1 MQLFRKGYI
10 HSDTDNSVG
19 GIQIP
24 ASFCTLFFSLITIII
39 IIMLLIFI
47 TFGKYTRKAHLIG
60 IVVPTAGIVNVAP
73 QFNGH
78 VTNLAVK
85 TGDKV
90 TKGQLLYHMS
100 GEHYNS
106 EGLGTLSQ
114 LNISLQMQYSSLL
127 TQKNLELRDNKQ
139 QQQTA
144 QQRILLIQQQIKSA
158 EQKLHLAKDQEKLFT
173 TVVHRYQQL
182 INQKYVSEIEYQQK
196 KIEASVA
203 KENVENQHQFLF
215 ELQNSLDITKNE
227 LAHLIIQE
235 KSRDAE
241 LERQLHEIKKQQLE
255 LRSQESFTLTAP
267 ISGTVSAI
275 RIKQGQSV
283 KAFETVLTLIPEKS
297 GLHIELYAT
306 SQNIGFLQ
314 VSQKVSLRFSAFP
327 YQKFGVQYGYI
338 REISPT
344 TFSPSDLIS
353 TLPLTWKVNEGHYRI
368 IVKPVNPYI
377 IVYGRK
383 EKLRPGMMLDG
394 DVNVDTRYLWEWLT
408 EPLWSLKGKL

>member
-1 MQLFRKGYI
+1 M
-10 HSDTDNSVG
+10 
-19 GIQIP
+19 
-24 ASFCTLFFSLITIII
+24 
-39 IIMLLIFI
+39 
-47 TFGKYTRKAHLIG
+47 
-60 IVVPTAGIVNVAP
+60 VVPTAGIVNVAP

>member
-1 MQLFRKGYI
+1 MQSK
-10 HSDTDNSVG
+10 
-19 GIQIP
+19 
-24 ASFCTLFFSLITIII
+24 
-39 IIMLLIFI
+39 
-47 TFGKYTRKAHLIG
+47 
-60 IVVPTAGIVNVAP
+60 
-73 QFNGH
+73 
-78 VTNLAVK
+78 
-85 TGDKV
+85 
-90 TKGQLLYHMS
+90 
-100 GEHYNS
+100 
-106 EGLGTLSQ
+106 
-114 LNISLQMQYSSLL
+114 
-127 TQKNLELRDNKQ
+127 
-139 QQQTA
+139 
-144 QQRILLIQQQIKSA
+144 
-158 EQKLHLAKDQEKLFT
+158 KLHLAKDQEKLFT

-215 ELQNSLDITKNE
+215 ELRNSLDITKNE

-241 LERQLHEIKKQQLE
+241 LERQLHEIKKQQVE

-267 ISGTVSAI
+267 ISGTVTAI

-344 TFSPSDLIS
+344 TYSPSDLIS

-368 IVKPVNPYI
+368 IVEPVNPYI